1 MKRRQTFPRQWLVA
15 DSRLGEQ
22 LWPTVRALPRGSG
35 VLFLYRDLRKGERAR
50 LLARLRHIARSRGLS
65 IADEAAE
72 AARRV
77 HDSKELRQSS
87 LGKVPIL
94 FLSPMF
100 ATRSHPA
107 WKPIPPMRAV
117 ALVRMAR
124 SPVIALGGMDERRFR
139 RIERLG
145 FSGWAG
151 IDAWVRRQVR

>member
-1 MKRRQTFPRQWLVA
+1 MKRRQTLPRQWLVA

-50 LLARLRHIARSRGLS
+50 LLARLRHIARGRGLS

-72 AARRV
+72 GARRV
-77 HDSKELRQSS
+77 HDSKELRQSG

-151 IDAWVRRQVR
+151 IDAWARRLVR

>member
-1 MKRRQTFPRQWLVA
+1 MKRRQTLPRQWLVA
-15 DSRLGEQ
+15 DGRLGEQ

-35 VLFLYRDLRKGERAR
+35 VLFLYRDLRKGDRAR
-50 LLARLRHIARSRGLS
+50 LLARMRRITKGRGLA
-65 IADEAAE
+65 IADEAAGG
-72 AARRV
+72 ARRV
-77 HDSKELRQSS
+77 HNSKEVRQSG
-87 LGKVPIL
+87 LRRVPIL

-107 WKPIPPMRAV
+107 WKPIPTMRAA

-151 IDAWVRRQVR
+151 IDAWARR